1 MGFGGAA
8 LAANQQIRNNRNLLK
23 SKRKIGELSFVSSVD
38 EKWVDP
44 NRATFDQLIEI
55 RRRLA
60 RDRKVELKK
69 LIGFSFLGF
78 TLLIMVTA
86 LIPWELIFKNCA
98 LT

>member
-60 RDRKVELKK
+60 RDRKVELKN
-69 LIGFSFLGF
+69 L
-78 TLLIMVTA
+78 
-86 LIPWELIFKNCA
+86 
-98 LT
+98 